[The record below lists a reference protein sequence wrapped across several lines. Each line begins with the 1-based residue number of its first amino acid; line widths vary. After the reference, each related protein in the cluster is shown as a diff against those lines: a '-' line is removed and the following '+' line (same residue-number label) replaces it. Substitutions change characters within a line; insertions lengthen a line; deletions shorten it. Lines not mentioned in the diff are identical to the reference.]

1 MGRRASFLGTLRRTV
16 AYFRWHGYF
25 DTLRSAGLGGCGAP
39 EGRQM
44 IFEGHVMKKRWEK
57 PAMEGRRRRGE
68 AGFTLMELLI
78 VKAVILILLLVATP
92 SMLNVTIQAHETS
105 ALASL
110 RAIQAAE
117 VQYSSNFPANGFAC
131 TLSSLGGTSSSG
143 APTPQA
149 AQMLQSTLAMGQ
161 KDGYT
166 FNITNCTKTTGSNN
180 QDMFTSYEVTA
191 VPQTVGRTGHRGF
204 CMDMSGEIKTDPAGG
219 TNCTIPIS

>member
-1 MGRRASFLGTLRRTV
+1 LILCVRQDSVGA
-16 AYFRWHGYF
+16 
-25 DTLRSAGLGGCGAP
+25 GAP

-44 IFEGHVMKKRWEK
+44 IFEGHVMKKWWEE
-57 PAMEGRRRRGE
+57 PAMEGRRRSGE

-78 VKAVILILLLVATP
+78 VMAVILILMLVAIP

-204 CMDMSGEIKTDPAGG
+204 CMDMSGEIKADMAGG
-219 TNCTIPIS
+219 TNCTVPIS

>member
-1 MGRRASFLGTLRRTV
+1 
-16 AYFRWHGYF
+16 
-25 DTLRSAGLGGCGAP
+25 
-39 EGRQM
+39 
-44 IFEGHVMKKRWEK
+44 MKKWWNE
-57 PAMEGRRRRGE
+57 PAAECSFRQHE

-78 VKAVILILLLVATP
+78 VMAVILILMLVAIP

-105 ALASL
+105 AMASL

-131 TLSSLGGTSSSG
+131 SLSALGGTASSG

-149 AQMLQSTLAMGQ
+149 AQMLQSTLASGQ

-166 FNITNCTKTTGSNN
+166 FAVTNCTKTTGSNN
-180 QDMFTSYEVTA
+180 QDMFTSYEITA

-204 CMDMSGEIKTDPAGG
+204 CMDMSGEIKVDMAGG
-219 TNCTIPIS
+219 TNCTVPIS

>member
-1 MGRRASFLGTLRRTV
+1 
-16 AYFRWHGYF
+16 
-25 DTLRSAGLGGCGAP
+25 
-39 EGRQM
+39 
-44 IFEGHVMKKRWEK
+44 
-57 PAMEGRRRRGE
+57 
-68 AGFTLMELLI
+68 MELLI
-78 VKAVILILLLVATP
+78 VMAVILILMLVAIP

-131 TLSSLGGTSSSG
+131 SLGALGGSSSSG
-143 APTPQA
+143 APTAQA
-149 AQMLQSTLAMGQ
+149 AQMLQSTLANGQ

-191 VPQTVGRTGHRGF
+191 VPQAVGKSGHKGF
-204 CMDMSGEIKTDPAGG
+204 CIDQAGEIKADLAGG
-219 TNCTIPIS
+219 TNCTQSIQSAPALRCYRCCWSHEQRGAPIPRNS

>member
-1 MGRRASFLGTLRRTV
+1 
-16 AYFRWHGYF
+16 
-25 DTLRSAGLGGCGAP
+25 
-39 EGRQM
+39 M
-44 IFEGHVMKKRWEK
+44 IFEGHVMKKRWEE
-57 PAMEGRRRRGE
+57 PAMEGHLRNGE

-78 VKAVILILLLVATP
+78 VMAVILILMLVAIP

-131 TLSSLGGTSSSG
+131 TLSSLGGSSSAG

-149 AQMLQSTLAMGQ
+149 AQMLQSTLATGQ

-166 FNITNCTKTTGSNN
+166 FNVTNCTKTTGSNN

-204 CMDMSGEIKTDPAGG
+204 CMDMSGEIKVDMAGG
-219 TNCTIPIS
+219 TNCTVPIS